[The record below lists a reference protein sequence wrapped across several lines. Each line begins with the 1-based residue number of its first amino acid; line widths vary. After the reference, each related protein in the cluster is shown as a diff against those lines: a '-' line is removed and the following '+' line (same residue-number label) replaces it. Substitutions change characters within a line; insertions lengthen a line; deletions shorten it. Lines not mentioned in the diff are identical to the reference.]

1 MPRAAPRRPEKAQA
15 KQRTRK
21 RQDDAPPAAT
31 PPTEPEVSD
40 EILRALRMEPGAA
53 SALPPLL
60 EELDPDAAWVRASG
74 QTPLEFLVFTY
85 RNVWQRASDRI
96 SAAKAVLEYAHKRLP
111 NELKL
116 QGDPAAPLLGRLG
129 PADLSKL
136 NDGELQTL
144 TKLIEK
150 MNTNDA

>member
-1 MPRAAPRRPEKAQA
+1 
-15 KQRTRK
+15 
-21 RQDDAPPAAT
+21 
-31 PPTEPEVSD
+31 
-40 EILRALRMEPGAA
+40 MEPGAA